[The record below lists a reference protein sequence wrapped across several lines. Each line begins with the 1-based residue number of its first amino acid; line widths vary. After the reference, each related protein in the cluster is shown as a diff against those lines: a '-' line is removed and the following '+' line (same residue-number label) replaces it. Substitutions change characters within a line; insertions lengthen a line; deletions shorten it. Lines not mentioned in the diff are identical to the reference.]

1 MKSSDIPPKSPRYF
15 RRKELKNGAWA
26 YFFEPPTWARKHGCH
41 VRAEAQGQDY
51 ATAVDRVE
59 KILLPAFDSWRSRGL
74 TDMTPT
80 SPAPGT
86 FDWLVGVF
94 KEHQKWKDID
104 HKTQRQYHLGL
115 TLFANYQLKD
125 GSRVGSKQISAF
137 TRGFVDAVYAKLLV
151 VEDEAADGKI
161 VKRERRR
168 FANAAMT
175 ACRRAWFV
183 GQRAHETKVPE
194 INPFSRMGLKTRSPG
209 QIRRQTPTA
218 NWDELTAFRAAAKQ
232 LGYNSVGTAALLT
245 WEWLQREEHVFA
257 AFDISHY
264 RPKERPN
271 SVRIVHPKNQ
281 EEAWWP
287 LYDGA
292 GEPLFPEL
300 MMELDAIK
308 ETVAS
313 GLVFRRDHKHR
324 RSPNPLPWITERKDL
339 RYLRRVVGKIV
350 AAAGIRSELSFTSFR
365 HGGFTEGADSDLTD
379 AELRTAGRHRS
390 TQQLPLYAKRT
401 LKQLMSASKK
411 RREERA
417 KPQPLLEQPFDATTT
432 QDEAQIVDLTDPIA

>member
-1 MKSSDIPPKSPRYF
+1 
-15 RRKELKNGAWA
+15 
-26 YFFEPPTWARKHGCH
+26 
-41 VRAEAQGQDY
+41 
-51 ATAVDRVE
+51 
-59 KILLPAFDSWRSRGL
+59 
-74 TDMTPT
+74 
-80 SPAPGT
+80 
-86 FDWLVGVF
+86 
-94 KEHQKWKDID
+94 
-104 HKTQRQYHLGL
+104 
-115 TLFANYQLKD
+115 
-125 GSRVGSKQISAF
+125 
-137 TRGFVDAVYAKLLV
+137 
-151 VEDEAADGKI
+151 
-161 VKRERRR
+161 
-168 FANAAMT
+168 
-175 ACRRAWFV
+175 
-183 GQRAHETKVPE
+183 VPE

-324 RSPNPLPWITERKDL
+324 RSPNLLPWITERKDL
-339 RYLRRVVGKIV
+339 RYLRRVVKEIV

-379 AELRTAGRHRS
+379 AELRTAARHRS
-390 TQQLPLYAKRT
+390 THQLPRYAKRT
-401 LKQLMSASKK
+401 LKQLISASKK

-417 KPQPLLEQPFDATTT
+417 KAPPLLERPADTTTT
-432 QDEAQIVDLTDPIA
+432 QDEAQIVDPTDAIS